1 MCFNAP
7 VSLTAF
13 LVGSVL
19 AIAVGIVALRL
30 GYTSLAVLSF
40 AWIWVIAMQWW
51 EYMVWRQWHTE
62 TATRLAYV
70 FNVMQIPLLFL
81 LFFHGQQNKTF
92 SILASTVLAGY
103 LIAMFYPMDEI
114 TSIQQTSSGTS
125 TIEHLRYSWWEPSWK
140 ALVYFVGLCSVFL
153 LLVRPLPWSCACLVT
168 LLVLFAWSGILYGM
182 ESIASLWCF
191 FAVFFP
197 VIALCLRLWLPGI
210 ATTQA

>member
-19 AIAVGIVALRL
+19 AVAVGIVALRL
-30 GYTSLAVLSF
+30 GYTSLAILSF

-51 EYMVWRQWHTE
+51 EYMVWRQWQTE
-62 TATRLAYV
+62 MAYGLAYV

-81 LFFHGQQNKTF
+81 LFFHGQQNKTL
-92 SILASTVLAGY
+92 SILASVVLAGY
-103 LIAMFYPMDEI
+103 LVAMFYPTEQG
-114 TSIQQTSSGTS
+114 TSIQQTSSGGTLQ
-125 TIEHLRYSWWEPSWK
+125 HLRYSWWEPSWK
-140 ALVYFVGLCSVFL
+140 AVVYFVGLCSVFL
-153 LLVRPLPWSCACLVT
+153 LLVRPLPWSCACLAT
-168 LLVLFAWSGILYGM
+168 LLVLFAWSGVLYGM

-197 VIALCLRLWLPGI
+197 VIALVLRLWLPR
-210 ATTQA
+210 